1 MTILARFEKV
11 NFRERKNAFL
21 NLIHFL
27 STFKTQIL
35 ISGDIFCFES
45 TCDQVA
51 VLGDQQQQVK
61 VTLAHL

>member
-1 MTILARFEKV
+1 MI
-11 NFRERKNAFL
+11 
-21 NLIHFL
+21 
-27 STFKTQIL
+27 KTQFS

-61 VTLAHL
+61 VTLAHLQRQLQLQREQPEPDQQRQEGLRP